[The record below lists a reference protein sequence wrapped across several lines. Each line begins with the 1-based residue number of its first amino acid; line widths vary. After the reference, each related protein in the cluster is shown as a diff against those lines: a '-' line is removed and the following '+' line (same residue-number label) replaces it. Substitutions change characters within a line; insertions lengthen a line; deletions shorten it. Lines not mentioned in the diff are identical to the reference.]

1 MKADSQFDKLSEAS
15 IITGVRGARP
25 FFHLATKARF
35 FVRDGC
41 PLTGSAKGKEVG
53 FCV

>member
-1 MKADSQFDKLSEAS
+1 MTKAGFDKFLDVS
-15 IITGVRGARP
+15 IIMGVRGARP
-25 FFHLATKARF
+25 FSHLATKARF

-53 FCV
+53 FCF